1 MVMVKW
7 YEAQEVVVV
16 VVGGGGMQKAALH
29 SSDTE
34 SCLKLNQNRVS
45 SLFQH

>member
-16 VVGGGGMQKAALH
+16 VGGGGGCK
-29 SSDTE
+29 
-34 SCLKLNQNRVS
+34 KLPFTAQTLNRV
-45 SLFQH
+45 

>member
-1 MVMVKW
+1 MVMVEW
-7 YEAQEVVVV
+7 YEAQVV
-16 VVGGGGMQKAALH
+16 VVGGGGGMQNAALH